1 MEAVNGIVLSIVNFV
16 LYSFWFAL
24 LVFVIFMLYMTFV
37 TVKAN
42 ELKQKTEKKRLEY
55 KKYYKSLMYSIP
67 LLACIMV
74 SVLYE
79 II

>member
-1 MEAVNGIVLSIVNFV
+1 MDGEHMEAVNGIVLSIVNFV

-42 ELKQKTEKKRLEY
+42 ELKQKTQKKR
-55 KKYYKSLMYSIP
+55 
-67 LLACIMV
+67 
-74 SVLYE
+74 
-79 II
+79 

>member
-1 MEAVNGIVLSIVNFV
+1 MESVSGIVLSIVNFM

-24 LVFVIFMLYMTFV
+24 LVFVVFMLYMTFV

-42 ELKQKTEKKRLEY
+42 ELKQKTEKKKLEY
-55 KKYYKSLMYSIP
+55 KKYYKSLMYTVP
-67 LLACIMV
+67 LLACIMI
-74 SVLYE
+74 SILYE